1 MAVAIVMEMPGTG
14 TEMYDAVNE
23 KMNVKSDPP
32 AGLICHSAGYTED
45 GTWRIFDVWESQ
57 EAYDRFS
64 DERLGPAI
72 NEVSQGEAPAGEPRR
87 ESYEL
92 YNVITP

>member
-1 MAVAIVMEMPGTG
+1 MAVAIVMEMPGFG
-14 TEMYDAVNE
+14 TEVYDAVNE
-23 KMNVKSDPP
+23 KMNVNDDPP
-32 AGLICHSAGYTED
+32 AGLICHTAGHTAD

-72 NEVSQGEAPAGEPRR
+72 NEVTQGQAPAGEPRQD
-87 ESYEL
+87 SYEL
-92 YNVITP
+92 HNVISP